1 LSHQSKSARRIP
13 QFLIAQFIFWPGMT
27 IYFIYNNISFLK
39 IDLYN
44 RYIAKKLTKKTKCDF
59 CSHGLNNFNENTSA
73 EAQLVNL
80 KSRGYLTHPNNNLF
94 QMLKNLELCFT
105 LHANSNNVFEET
117 LDDFFNK
124 FTNLTFPCTEHQT
137 EILTDICSSFVIMRM
152 RQCTYIKNNLDKKQN
167 KTKKKL
173 SKLVAS

>member
-1 LSHQSKSARRIP
+1 
-13 QFLIAQFIFWPGMT
+13 
-27 IYFIYNNISFLK
+27 
-39 IDLYN
+39 LYY

-59 CSHGLNNFNENTSA
+59 CLHGLKNFNENTSA
-73 EAQLVNL
+73 EALLVNL

-94 QMLKNLELCFT
+94 QMLKNLESCFI

-124 FTNLTFPCTEHQT
+124 YSNLTFPCTEHQT
-137 EILTDICSSFVIMRM
+137 EILTDICSSFIIMRM
-152 RQCTYIKNNLDKKQN
+152 RQYSYIKNRFDNKQN

-173 SKLVAS
+173 SKLVKS